1 MKRASIAFAIAGLLL
16 ATGLIAYYGADT
28 VLGSVLSV
36 GWQGFAGYA
45 AYQVILFIIL
55 GLAWRVVVP
64 APGLAGL
71 PVFVWGRM
79 VRDSGGNLLPFSQI
93 GGFVLGARAVT
104 LRGVSW
110 PLAAASTTVDV
121 TTEFLAQIAFALFG
135 LAVLAARQPDSVL
148 IVPVVIG
155 TILAASGG
163 IGFIAVQQGASSLF
177 RRLGARIAGSW
188 SWCHAAWLDGAS
200 VRVERMQEEFDR
212 IYRCPGAVALGIG
225 LHCGGWLAT
234 GVSSWIAYRLLG
246 MDIDLLSALAIE
258 ALLSAALTFAFI
270 VPGSAGVQEA
280 AYAAIG
286 AVFGMPPEIS
296 LGVSLLRRARD
307 LVVGAPILLAWQFA
321 EAQRLTPRRAQPA
334 PQIARRPVSR
344 RFNRRP

>member
-1 MKRASIAFAIAGLLL
+1 MKRAPVAFAIGGLLL
-16 ATGLIAYYGADT
+16 ATGLIAYYGADA

-36 GWQGFAGYA
+36 GWRGFGGFAL
-45 AYQVILFIIL
+45 YQMAMFVLL

-64 APGLAGL
+64 AAGLGGL
-71 PVFVWGRM
+71 PVFIWGRM

-155 TILAASGG
+155 AILAASGG
-163 IGFIAVQQGASSLF
+163 VGFIAVQQGATGLF
-177 RRLGARIAGSW
+177 RRLGTRIAGSW
-188 SWCHAAWLDGAS
+188 CDPAWLDGAS
-200 VRVERMQEEFDR
+200 TRVGWMQEEFDR
-212 IYRCPGAVALGIG
+212 IYRRPGAGLSSIG
-225 LHCGGWLAT
+225 LHCCGWLGT

-246 MDIDLLSALAIE
+246 MEIDLIAALAIE

-296 LGVSLLRRARD
+296 LSVSLLRRARD
-307 LVVGAPILLAWQFA
+307 LAVGAPILLAWQFA
-321 EAQRLTPRRAQPA
+321 DAQRLTLRRAPQPVRGGGL
-334 PQIARRPVSR
+334 RRRVNP
-344 RFNRRP
+344 PA